1 MHSPT
6 KTNPWMTHADGNLWR
21 QVVSDTYISVFSW
34 CWDSFQQGMGD
45 NFQVV
50 RKNRCLVWEKKSV
63 GNIPVWYL
71 VKEEN
76 KMGKRRKKILKKSSS
91 LSICQIFSIW
101 SPFHMSE
108 SSLTTVK
115 IWLPYK

>member
-1 MHSPT
+1 M
-6 KTNPWMTHADGNLWR
+6 
-21 QVVSDTYISVFSW
+21 VSDTFLFSADA
-34 CWDSFQQGMGD
+34 WDSFQQGMGD
-45 NFQVV
+45 SSQVV
-50 RKNRCLVWEKKSV
+50 RKNRCMVWEKRSD

-76 KMGKRRKKILKKSSS
+76 KIGKRRKKNPKSPSS
-91 LSICQIFSIW
+91 LVLFQSVIISSMC

-115 IWLPYK
+115 I